1 MACNTSLTSIL
12 KSCDNNVGGLTTF
25 LIAPSEFVSGMTA
38 STGTITNIAMSGA
51 STFVEFQFN
60 KNSASYTEEAAIDL
74 TNGSTYYTETVNLTI
89 PRREVAK
96 RNSIALIAAGQRD
109 LKIIVKDGNGIYWMV
124 GYANSANLTALAE
137 GSGAA
142 KADGSKYTLT
152 FVAEEPELM
161 QEVSSSI
168 IAGIS

>member
-25 LIAPSEFVSGMTA
+25 LIAPEEFV
-38 STGTITNIAMSGA
+38 TGTTVTAGTVTAINMSG
-51 STFVEFQFN
+51 SSNFVEFQFN

-74 TNGSTYYTETVNLTI
+74 TNGSTYYTETVTLTI
-89 PRREVAK
+89 PRRDVDK
-96 RNSIALIAAGQRD
+96 RNAIALIASGQRN
-109 LKIIVKDGNGIYWMV
+109 LKILVKDGNSIWWFV
-124 GYANSANLTALAE
+124 GYTNSANLTALSE

-161 QEVSSSI
+161 YEVDSTI

>member
-25 LIAPSEFVSGMTA
+25 LIAPSEFVTGTTVSA
-38 STGTITNIAMSGA
+38 GTITAISMSGA
-51 STFVEFQFN
+51 SQFVEFQFN
-60 KNSASYTEEAAIDL
+60 KNSANYTEEAAIDL
-74 TNGSTYYTETVNLTI
+74 TNGSTYYTETVTLTI
-89 PRREVAK
+89 PRREVDK
-96 RNSIALIAAGQRD
+96 RNAIALIAAGQRD
-109 LKIIVKDGNGIYWMV
+109 LKIIVKDGNGLYWYI
-124 GYANSANLTALAE
+124 GYANSANLTGLSE

-161 QEVSSSI
+161 YSVDSTIISSI
-168 IAGIS
+168 S